1 MIPNVPP
8 EKVLELSKTIRP
20 LVVDEL
26 GDLRY
31 SVHTELFNT
40 AYTWNRN
47 FGEKVNLQE
56 GTKVEHIRTYHSYGH
71 PSLFKPSIAEV
82 ISCIPEHMWD
92 KVYAFE
98 IVDKPRDA
106 ADLNKEREALN
117 AGFHVATT
125 RLYLKP

>member
-1 MIPNVPP
+1 MIPNVLQ

-31 SVHTELFNT
+31 CEETELFNVS
-40 AYTWNRN
+40 YTWNPK
-47 FGEKVNLQE
+47 FGDKATLQE
-56 GTKVEHIRTYHSYGH
+56 GTKVEHIRTYHTYGYYGM
-71 PSLFKPSIAEV
+71 FKPSIAEV
-82 ISCIPEHMWD
+82 ISCIPEHMWN

-106 ADLNKEREALN
+106 DDLNKEREALN